1 MPPKNS
7 GFDVSSMMAASEDIV
22 VTQPAS
28 VESLETRFEKNEGQN
43 STAAKKKSP
52 DDTGRY
58 RLCRHGYCVHNASHD
73 PHATA
78 FAHYLCRFSNQ
89 ILGVDDDI
97 VDLLSVKPQ
106 NMPTTTTAAAN
117 KHWRVKRCRC
127 GSTTHKRSNHMSVDT
142 RHFLSAQNC

>member
-1 MPPKNS
+1 MSILTMPFFFKS
-7 GFDVSSMMAASEDIV
+7 FEILSALTMSL
-22 VTQPAS
+22 TQPAS
-28 VESLETRFEKNEGQN
+28 IESLETCFEKKMEMIVE
-43 STAAKKKSP
+43 KKSP
-52 DDTGRY
+52 DEASERY
-58 RLCRHGYCVHNASHD
+58 RLSRAWILRTQRHD
-73 PHATA
+73 PQPTA

-106 NMPTTTTAAAN
+106 NMPTITTAAAN